1 MNESQIDEL
10 PSELPLP
17 PETAA
22 EARLL
27 DRLAD
32 LLVTAHDVV
41 HIARDVA
48 ALCNERALTVEARAE
63 RIYESVRALLED
75 LAD

>member
-1 MNESQIDEL
+1 MNESQLDEISSAL
-10 PSELPLP
+10 PFLP
-17 PETAA
+17 EAA
-22 EARLL
+22 ADARLL

-41 HIARDVA
+41 CIACDVA
-48 ALCNERALTVEARAE
+48 VLGHERAWTVEARAE

>member
-10 PSELPLP
+10 SSAPPLP
-17 PETAA
+17 PEVSA

-41 HIARDVA
+41 SIACDVA
-48 ALCNERALTVEARAE
+48 AAGPARAWTIEARAE
-63 RIYESVRALLED
+63 RIYESVRALLEE